1 MRKKGENSRVSS
13 KRNRGLILKL
23 IATGQCH
30 SRIELA
36 RETELTKM
44 TITNI
49 ISEFRQNHIIVDAEE
64 RPNDV
69 RGRNPITLEIDRK
82 APKIL
87 GVLVNDTYCEAVLCD
102 FKLNIIRR
110 NRIDYTDDLN
120 AEKLLENISDLIDD
134 MLEIEKNIFG
144 IGVASLGPVDINKGE
159 ILNPSDFYGI
169 KNVMLADRLREQFP
183 YPVYMDSVSNSS
195 ALAEALFGAGKEEH
209 DFIYLGI
216 GDKIGSGVISQGELF
231 RNSKGYAPEIG
242 HVCIRPHGAL
252 CTCGNRGCLQSY
264 ASVPAVLDKLKSAT
278 GEDLAFKEFC
288 EKASDEK
295 VNKVFHEL
303 MDELLPAIVSSINI
317 LHPVSVILGD
327 QGAFI
332 PQKYLKYL
340 ENQINEHKFV
350 QGYTNISV
358 KQSNY
363 KADVKIF
370 GAVCN
375 VIMGLFT
382 GEIELP
388 F

>member
-1 MRKKGENSRVSS
+1 
-13 KRNRGLILKL
+13 
-23 IATGQCH
+23 
-30 SRIELA
+30 
-36 RETELTKM
+36 
-44 TITNI
+44 
-49 ISEFRQNHIIVDAEE
+49 
-64 RPNDV
+64 
-69 RGRNPITLEIDRK
+69 
-82 APKIL
+82 
-87 GVLVNDTYCEAVLCD
+87 
-102 FKLNIIRR
+102 
-110 NRIDYTDDLN
+110 
-120 AEKLLENISDLIDD
+120 
-134 MLEIEKNIFG
+134 
-144 IGVASLGPVDINKGE
+144 
-159 ILNPSDFYGI
+159 
-169 KNVMLADRLREQFP
+169 
-183 YPVYMDSVSNSS
+183 VSNSS